1 MNNSAI
7 SIIVAI
13 SNNYA
18 IGNGGKMPWHI
29 SEDLKYF
36 KKVTLG
42 STVIMGRKTWESIGK
57 ALPGRENIVISR
69 SLDKLEGAT
78 VFNSIE
84 MALDHS
90 KKSNNPIFIIGG
102 GEIYKATIGLASRLY
117 ITEVHVQVDEADTFF
132 PEIDLSKWVET
143 DRVKFPRGE
152 NYRGSFDFVIY
163 DRVSS

>member
-90 KKSNNPIFIIGG
+90 KKSNNPMRH
-102 GEIYKATIGLASRLY
+102 GLPKGRLFS
-117 ITEVHVQVDEADTFF
+117 AF
-132 PEIDLSKWVET
+132 
-143 DRVKFPRGE
+143 
-152 NYRGSFDFVIY
+152 
-163 DRVSS
+163 